1 MPAVPEPYLQEIAD
15 GVHAHIQP
23 DGTWCL
29 SNAGVLVGPD
39 AVTLVDTAAT
49 ERRTRLLREAVA
61 SVTHRPVR
69 TVVNTHHHGD
79 HTHGNHLF
87 AGRARLIGHDLCP
100 PAVLEQGTL
109 VKRLWP
115 DVEWGEVPVTPPSIT
130 FSERMTLHLGELRVE
145 LHHAGPAHTDN
156 DVVVW
161 IPERRTLLAGDIVFN
176 GGTPFVLW
184 GSVSGT
190 LAALDRLRALGA
202 RHVLPGHGPVGGP
215 ELFDRTERYLRW
227 IQTLARDAADA
238 GLTPLQAAREADL
251 GEFADWTDPERVVGN
266 LHRAFHELPGA
277 AGRAGAEP
285 GAPLDTRAAFLE
297 MIEYNGGRPLTC
309 LA

>member
-1 MPAVPEPYLQEIAD
+1 MPAAPEPYLQEIAD
-15 GVHAHIQP
+15 GIHAHIQP

-29 SNAGVLVGPD
+29 SNAAVLTGPD

-49 ERRTRLLREAVA
+49 ERRARLLREAVA
-61 SVTHRPVR
+61 TVSAKPVR

-87 AGRARLIGHDLCP
+87 ADRAVLVGHDLCR

-109 VKRLWP
+109 VKKLWP
-115 DVEWGEVPVTPPSIT
+115 DVEWGDVRVTPPTVT
-130 FSERMTLHLGELRVE
+130 FSERMTLHLGEFRAE
-145 LHHAGPAHTDN
+145 LLHAGPAHTDN

-161 IPERRTLLAGDIVFN
+161 IPERRVLLAGDIVFN

-184 GSVSGT
+184 GSVAGT
-190 LAALDRLRALGA
+190 LTSLARLRALGA
-202 RHVLPGHGPVGGP
+202 DRVLPGHGPAGGP

-227 IQTLARDAADA
+227 LQSLARDAAGA

-251 GEFADWTDPERVVGN
+251 GEFAGWTDSERLVGN
-266 LHRAFHELPGA
+266 LHRAYAELDGA
-277 AGRAGAEP
+277 AP
-285 GAPLDTRAAFLE
+285 GAPLDTLAAFME
-297 MIEYNGGRPLTC
+297 MVEYNGGKVPTC

>member
-1 MPAVPEPYLQEIAD
+1 MSAVPEPYLQEIAD
-15 GVHAHIQP
+15 GIHAYVQP

-29 SNAGVLVGPD
+29 NNAGVLVGPD

-49 ERRTRLLREAVA
+49 ERRTRRLREAVA
-61 SVTHRPVR
+61 SVTHRPIR

-87 AGRARLIGHDLCP
+87 AGRARVIGHDLCR

-109 VKRLWP
+109 VRQLWP
-115 DVEWGEVPVTPPSIT
+115 DVEWGDVPVSPPDVT
-130 FSERMTLHLGELRVE
+130 FSDRMTLHLGDLPVELR
-145 LHHAGPAHTDN
+145 HAGPAHTDN

-202 RHVLPGHGPVGGP
+202 DHVLPGHGPVGGP

-227 IQTLARDAADA
+227 IQDLARDAAGA

-251 GEFADWTDPERVVGN
+251 GEFADWTDAERVVGN
-266 LHRAFHELPGA
+266 LHRAFAEH
-277 AGRAGAEP
+277 AGAEP
-285 GAPLDTRAAFLE
+285 AARLDIGAAILE
-297 MIEYNGGRPLTC
+297 MIEYNDGKPLTC